1 MKNPSSRR
9 VRTEGFCAT
18 KRRAPGWSS
27 RAARFLFCRSG
38 ARRRKPK
45 PPAALSEGEI
55 KERMEWRSS
64 RIAKAPCP
72 LLQERLLLWYVRLDY
87 TNLGA
92 PISYH
97 SRGSVSSLL
106 LEKFCASPFRPIG
119 RAGPR
124 CICALYQAFLFVT
137 GLQVLPLDFSYFH
150 GMIYKAGTGGAQ
162 TACSRQTAH
171 ALSEGAVR
179 WSVPFLLFKI
189 VSLI

>member
-97 SRGSVSSLL
+97 SRGSVSSPLWK
-106 LEKFCASPFRPIG
+106 KFFRLAFPHNRRGAAWAHLCIVPSFFVCDRITGFAS
-119 RAGPR
+119 
-124 CICALYQAFLFVT
+124 
-137 GLQVLPLDFSYFH
+137 
-150 GMIYKAGTGGAQ
+150 
-162 TACSRQTAH
+162 
-171 ALSEGAVR
+171 
-179 WSVPFLLFKI
+179 
-189 VSLI
+189 